1 MSKKKKVIILTCM
14 IALLAV
20 SAVFNF
26 VLSKDGVKDSGE
38 IITTASYFS
47 QYRTDRTSSRN
58 EQMLQLDE
66 IISSS
71 DGSSEVKTNALKLKL
86 KLTEITEKEFK
97 LEHLMRLKGFEN
109 AVVVLS
115 LTSDNVK
122 VIVQD
127 SDFNQDDAISVY
139 SLLAEEISATPEN
152 VKIIPIS

>member
-20 SAVFNF
+20 TAVFNF

-97 LEHLMRLKGFEN
+97 LEHLMRLK
-109 AVVVLS
+109 VL
-115 LTSDNVK
+115 K
-122 VIVQD
+122 
-127 SDFNQDDAISVY
+127 
-139 SLLAEEISATPEN
+139 TPLSCL
-152 VKIIPIS
+152 V

>member
-20 SAVFNF
+20 TAVFNF

-66 IISSS
+66 IIASS

-127 SDFNQDDAISVY
+127 GDFTQDDAIAVY

>member
-1 MSKKKKVIILTCM
+1 M
-14 IALLAV
+14 I
-20 SAVFNF
+20 
-26 VLSKDGVKDSGE
+26 K
-38 IITTASYFS
+38 
-47 QYRTDRTSSRN
+47 
-58 EQMLQLDE
+58 DE
-66 IISSS
+66 I
-71 DGSSEVKTNALKLKL
+71 EKLKS
-86 KLTEITEKEFK
+86 TITEKEFK

>member
-20 SAVFNF
+20 TAVFNF

-66 IISSS
+66 IIASS

-97 LEHLMRLKGFEN
+97 LEHLMCLKGFEN

-127 SDFNQDDAISVY
+127 GDFTQDDAIAVY

>member
-1 MSKKKKVIILTCM
+1 MSKKKKIIVLSCM

-20 SAVFNF
+20 TAVFNF

-38 IITTASYFS
+38 ITTTASYFS

-58 EQMLQLDE
+58 EQILQLDE
-66 IISSS
+66 IIASSES
-71 DGSSEVKTNALKLKL
+71 NSEVKNNALNLKY

-127 SDFNQDDAISVY
+127 ADFDQDDAISVY
-139 SLLAEEISATPEN
+139 SILVEEISATPEN

>member
-20 SAVFNF
+20 TAVFNF

-47 QYRTDRTSSRN
+47 QYRSDRTSSRN
-58 EQMLQLDE
+58 EQLLQLDE

-71 DGSSEVKTNALKLKL
+71 DSNSEVKTNALKLKL

-127 SDFNQDDAISVY
+127 SDFNQDDAIAVY